1 MARKYAATAP
11 ASGYTIMVVD
21 DQQEILSATKTFLEN
36 AGHKVLTAMS
46 GNQALDLF
54 RPGQIDLLIVDY
66 FMPRMTGE
74 ELVEQIRKI
83 DEDVQVLL
91 QTGYAGEKPPIE
103 MLRALDIQGY
113 HDKTEGPQRLLIW
126 IEVTLKAAA
135 HLKKVRETERLKA
148 ELIANVSHE
157 LRTPLNIMLGYSEM
171 LLEGDAETPLPT
183 YAQDGLRH
191 IHNHARNLRALI
203 DNFLSF
209 AKVQAAAMEVHPEPC
224 LLADLREDMQ
234 HVVDFFL
241 RDKDVA
247 FEWDVPIDIPAVWAD
262 SQKLPLILRNLL
274 SNAAKFTTE
283 GVIRVSA
290 RLHEADRQVIIRVE
304 DTGIGIAPEHH
315 QKIFELFRQ
324 VDGSSTRRYN
334 GMGVGLSL
342 SRHLARLMRGELT
355 VESQRGAGATFILT
369 LNLPPDEVDLSVTP
383 PVDHGVPS
391 AV

>member
-11 ASGYTIMVVD
+11 SSGYTILVVD
-21 DQQEILSATKTFLEN
+21 DQQEILSATKAFLESV
-36 AGHKVLTAMS
+36 GHEVLTAAS
-46 GNQALDLF
+46 GDLALDIF

-74 ELVEQIRKI
+74 ELVGQIRKI

-91 QTGYAGEKPPIE
+91 QTGYSGEKPPIE

-113 HDKTEGPQRLLIW
+113 HDKTEGPHRLLVW
-126 IEVTLKAAA
+126 VEVALKAAA

-171 LLEGDAETPLPT
+171 LLEGNFETPLPDN
-183 YAQDGLRH
+183 AQDGLRR
-191 IHNHARNLRALI
+191 IHDHARNLRALI
-203 DNFLSF
+203 DNFLNF
-209 AKVQAAAMEVHPEPC
+209 AKVQAAAMEVHPEP
-224 LLADLREDMQ
+224 LLLGDLRDDMQ
-234 HVVDFFL
+234 DVLDFFL
-241 RDKDVA
+241 RDKAVA
-247 FEWDVPIDIPAVWAD
+247 FEWDISPDLPAVWAD
-262 SQKLPLILRNLL
+262 PQKLALIFRNLL

-290 RLHEADRQVIIRVE
+290 QLHEADRQVIVRVR
-304 DTGIGIAPEHH
+304 DTGIGIAPEYH

-334 GMGVGLSL
+334 GMGIGLSL
-342 SRHLARLMRGELT
+342 SRQLARLMRGELT

-369 LNLPPDEVDLSVTP
+369 LNLPPDDVVL
-383 PVDHGVPS
+383 PVESPLDHLAPS
-391 AV
+391 SA